1 MNICQISMKIN
12 IQHKV
17 DVLRAQNILRRLRLQ
32 MGLKG
37 SSEKIVEMW
46 LIFFFFFYVF
56 LLLTVRPGL
65 NHPGESIHWKRGV
78 RSLQALSCRKSKQ
91 K

>member
-46 LIFFFFFYVF
+46 LIFFFFFF
-56 LLLTVRPGL
+56 TF
-65 NHPGESIHWKRGV
+65 
-78 RSLQALSCRKSKQ
+78 SCF
-91 K
+91 

>member
-17 DVLRAQNILRRLRLQ
+17 DVLRAQNILRSLRLQ

-46 LIFFFFFYVF
+46 LIFFFFFLRF
-56 LLLTVRPGL
+56 LASDSQTRP
-65 NHPGESIHWKRGV
+65 
-78 RSLQALSCRKSKQ
+78 
-91 K
+91 